1 MHDRFATWLTHGTG
15 HNNNH
20 NRVKILFQIQANHL
34 RVNRDGVPKY
44 HGIAQ
49 TLRLVVKEEGIVGW
63 YKGNLANVVRVVPV
77 YSLKFALNDEFKRM
91 LRSEPNEK
99 LPIWKMCRV
108 AFAPQLT
115 CRRR

>member
-1 MHDRFATWLTHGTG
+1 M
-15 HNNNH
+15 
-20 NRVKILFQIQANHL
+20 
-34 RVNRDGVPKY
+34 NRDGVPKY

-99 LPIWKMCRV
+99 LPIWKLLIAGNM
-108 AFAPQLT
+108 AGISQQLYEWGGV
-115 CRRR
+115 